1 MAIYRHRSGN
11 RNCAETYDSTFYKK
25 LPGFKREAKKCIDE
39 KKKKEKWKAPN
50 ANFHACL
57 GSSASVTL
65 LLPLTH
71 ITHFL
76 SFNRLSYG
84 AMVRNKKPTAP
95 DRQRYKP
102 PHAVVPSRRV
112 APEVIPAL
120 PVQNRGQKGPV
131 DDTKEKKKHL
141 LSKPRGSLSYQG
153 RYLSYPEKYKT
164 SILQPGNFRNRPE
177 FTYVAGAKAF
187 KCQCSAVAR
196 YGNDGPPT
204 DRRWIDYSGVF
215 D

>member
-1 MAIYRHRSGN
+1 MQSA
-11 RNCAETYDSTFYKK
+11 NCS
-25 LPGFKREAKKCIDE
+25 CHI
-39 KKKKEKWKAPN
+39 N
-50 ANFHACL
+50 
-57 GSSASVTL
+57 L

-84 AMVRNKKPTAP
+84 AM
-95 DRQRYKP
+95 
-102 PHAVVPSRRV
+102 
-112 APEVIPAL
+112 
-120 PVQNRGQKGPV
+120 
-131 DDTKEKKKHL
+131 
-141 LSKPRGSLSYQG
+141 KPRGSLSYQG